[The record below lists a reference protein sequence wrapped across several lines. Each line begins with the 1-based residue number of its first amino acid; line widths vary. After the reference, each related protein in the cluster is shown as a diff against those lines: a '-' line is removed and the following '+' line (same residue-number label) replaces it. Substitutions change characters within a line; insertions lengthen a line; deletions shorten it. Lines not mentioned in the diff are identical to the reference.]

1 MWRCPY
7 EKIVQV
13 VNDYGKAYEAYED
26 GLQIIGAQEVLLWA
40 TGCERFLKRGM
51 IRTTV

>member
-1 MWRCPY
+1 MWGCPY
-7 EKIVQV
+7 EKTVQV
-13 VNDYGKAYEAYED
+13 VNDYGKAYED

-40 TGCERFLKRGM
+40 TGCERFLKRGL